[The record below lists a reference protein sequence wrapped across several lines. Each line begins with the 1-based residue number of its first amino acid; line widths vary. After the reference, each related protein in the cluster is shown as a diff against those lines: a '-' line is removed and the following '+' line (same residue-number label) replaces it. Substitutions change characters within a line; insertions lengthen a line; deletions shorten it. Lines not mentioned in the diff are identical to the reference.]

1 MHISGA
7 LFLRRQSLGFVVR
20 QLLEEELPYD
30 AFLKRLLEAR
40 LIAPCYLTVVGT
52 ESAVVVTRGK
62 IVTED
67 CRCVVGWWAGCGWVS
82 DSARWQG
89 CREAGSSG
97 GDAQQEK

>member
-1 MHISGA
+1 MGRSDLVHISGA

-20 QLLEEELPYD
+20 QLLEEELPHD
-30 AFLKRLLEAR
+30 AFVKRLLEAR

-67 CRCVVGWWAGCGWVS
+67 CRCVAGWAVS
-82 DSARWQG
+82 AWL
-89 CREAGSSG
+89 
-97 GDAQQEK
+97 